1 MQSFSFLFFFKSFS
15 ASKQYCQLLTWYIME
30 VMNIHRTNMP
40 DGTQTSPQGGV
51 FRKAFM
57 SVTAL
62 HFLLPLLSGV
72 INGKSV
78 NGEFK
83 AGWFILAFGFLLPF
97 LVFNH
102 YSFHFLE
109 ELHNCKAQNNGS
121 CKMNSLNFDL
131 LVLQVT
137 EHILTHISLS
147 RTSLQ
152 MQSPGT

>member
-1 MQSFSFLFFFKSFS
+1 
-15 ASKQYCQLLTWYIME
+15 ME

-83 AGWFILAFGFLLPF
+83 AG
-97 LVFNH
+97 
-102 YSFHFLE
+102 
-109 ELHNCKAQNNGS
+109 
-121 CKMNSLNFDL
+121 
-131 LVLQVT
+131 
-137 EHILTHISLS
+137 
-147 RTSLQ
+147 
-152 MQSPGT
+152 